1 MFGSATNSELLAT
14 TAAALGEL
22 ANPVMLADEHLN
34 ITYVNGA
41 ALALLK
47 EAEPDLKKELT
58 GFNAS
63 QLIGKNIDV
72 FHKEPSH
79 QRQMLRTMSKRHSAT
94 IWVGSRGF
102 DLTISPVM
110 IKGRRHGF
118 VVEWA
123 DCEARLTNLD
133 YASQIA
139 AISRNQAVV
148 EFKPD
153 GTIIDANANFLRAM
167 GYSPEEVRGRN
178 HRMFLEPE
186 EAGSNAYKAFWE
198 RLGRGEYQSGQF
210 KRRGKSGNT
219 IWIEGAYNPIMDAH
233 GKVVKIVKFA
243 RDVTEQTK
251 LMSDLKDLIDRNF
264 GEIDGAIGMST
275 QEANAAA
282 MAAGETSANVQSV
295 AASAEQLA
303 ASIGEISQSMANSRA
318 ATDSAFEKALAVG
331 KSTETLASAA
341 QAMNGI
347 VGLIRNVAKQIN
359 LLALNATI
367 EAARAGEAGKG
378 FAVVASEVKNLAVQ
392 AARATEQ
399 ISTEIVSIQS
409 TSSDVAGALGA
420 IRDAVTTVRESVTL
434 TAAAVEE
441 QSAVTRDMSAT
452 MQSASSSVSTVS
464 NSITEI
470 SAAVLQ
476 AADAVAKTKQ
486 AAKVLVH

>member
-1 MFGSATNSELLAT
+1 LFGSALSSELLAT
-14 TAAALGEL
+14 EAASVGVL
-22 ANPVMLADEHLN
+22 ATPVMIADENLN
-34 ITYVNGA
+34 ITFVNNA

-47 EAEPDLKKELT
+47 EAEPELKQELR

-63 QLIGKNIDV
+63 QLVGKNIDL
-72 FHKEPSH
+72 FHKQPMH
-79 QRQMLRTMSKRHSAT
+79 QRQMLRTMNRRHEAT
-94 IWVGSRGF
+94 IWVGGRGF
-102 DLTISPVM
+102 DLTINPIM
-110 IKGRRHGF
+110 IKGRRHGYA
-118 VVEWA
+118 VEWA
-123 DCEARLTNLD
+123 DCEVRLKNVD
-133 YASQIA
+133 YAAQIA
-139 AISRNQAVV
+139 AISRNQAVI

-153 GTIIDANANFLRAM
+153 GTIINANPNFLRAM
-167 GYSPEEVRGRN
+167 GYSIDELRGRH
-178 HRMFLEPE
+178 HRIFVDPA
-186 EAGSNAYKAFWE
+186 EANSADYKAFWD
-198 RLGRGEYQSGQF
+198 RLGRADYQTGQF
-210 KRRGKSGNT
+210 KRVGKAGNVV
-219 IWIEGAYNPIMDAH
+219 WIEGAYNPIVDSS
-233 GKVVKIVKFA
+233 GKVTKVVKFA
-243 RDVTEQTK
+243 RDITGQMK
-251 LMSDLKDLIDRNF
+251 LMSDLKTLIDKNF
-264 GEIDGAIGMST
+264 GEIDGAIGLST
-275 QEANAAA
+275 SEANAAA

-318 ATDSAFEKALAVG
+318 ATDSAFEQAIAVG
-331 KSTETLASAA
+331 KSTETLAGAA

-378 FAVVASEVKNLAVQ
+378 FAVVASEVKSLAVQ

-409 TSSDVAGALGA
+409 TSSEVAGALGA

-452 MQSASSSVSTVS
+452 MQSASTSVGTVS
-464 NSITEI
+464 HSITEI

-476 AADAVAKTKQ
+476 AAEAVAKTKH